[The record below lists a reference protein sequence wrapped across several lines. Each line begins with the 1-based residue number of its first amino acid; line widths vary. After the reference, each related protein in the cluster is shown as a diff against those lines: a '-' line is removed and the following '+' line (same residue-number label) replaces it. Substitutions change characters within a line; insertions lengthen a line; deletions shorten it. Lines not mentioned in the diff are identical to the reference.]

1 MKKMLFVV
9 NPKAGKTTLK
19 NSLTDVIDIFIKN
32 DYEVTIHITQNANDA
47 SRIAKDRSMDF
58 DVIVCAGGDGTLA
71 NVINGI
77 MQLPK
82 ADRVPVGYIPCGSTN
97 DYARSLDIP
106 DVGIKAARKLVK
118 AQPFAVDIGH
128 LTDKFFVYVA
138 AFGIF
143 SDVSYATPQNM
154 KNMLGHGAYV
164 LQGIKSVIN
173 IPSYHLVIEHDN
185 EVEEDDFIYGMVSNS
200 VSVGGY
206 KSMVRNGVEFDDG
219 LFECL
224 FIRKI
229 RNPADLNRTV
239 GSFIGGYPNDKNMVC
254 FRTSNVKIR
263 SDKELAWTLDGE
275 FGGNTTDCEIEIIPR
290 AIDILVSAEEGEE

>member
-1 MKKMLFVV
+1 
-9 NPKAGKTTLK
+9 
-19 NSLTDVIDIFIKN
+19 
-32 DYEVTIHITQNANDA
+32 
-47 SRIAKDRSMDF
+47 MDF

-97 DYARSLDIP
+97 DYARILDIP

-290 AIDILVSAEEGEE
+290 AIDILVSAEGDE